1 MPARQFGYHNLDRGR
16 ASYKYCSNKKK
27 IHLKDASAAS
37 GGESTLQKGDEVKFL
52 IGNTKPEGTP
62 GIKKVAV
69 KIESL
74 TPGTLPKL
82 NFAFHERNLNQGY
95 VLVEPSHTKLNLLAT
110 KKKGGGGG
118 AKV

>member
-1 MPARQFGYHNLDRGR
+1 M
-16 ASYKYCSNKKK
+16 
-27 IHLKDASAAS
+27 
-37 GGESTLQKGDEVKFL
+37 
-52 IGNTKPEGTP
+52 
-62 GIKKVAV
+62 

-118 AKV
+118 AKVQIVHHVLEIGGKMLILTRVYHLIKK